1 MAFAVSFGSLV
12 LSGLTGGAQVG
23 DTITLNATIHLT
35 DQSSPSEVPVGD
47 LSPGSY
53 TVTIGWAV
61 AGQSGTIASNLA
73 MAPQPTTSSYTWGG
87 VGLGVYRI
95 WTYYGSH
102 KLTAPISWT
111 IPPEIA
117 AAIATKTSGTVTFTA
132 TFVGDRGNKTTNTTA
147 SIRIPDTAIPTI
159 SDIAFT
165 EHGPGIPAGWPFIA
179 GLSVLKASV
188 VAAGALGSTI
198 TTQTARH
205 LEQAADIPTDG
216 LPLTRAGTCTVR
228 AAVTDSRGRTATLN
242 KALPVVDWA
251 APQPGEWVAQR
262 SNAAGAP
269 DPAGTNLRVVP
280 AASWSSVGG
289 LNTRQLKVWT
299 RPPGGSWT
307 ARNTID
313 PPGTTY
319 TTPILVGGGA
329 IYSTATAWEV
339 RLDVIDTLQTIQD
352 IRVIPSGAKVL
363 DAWPTGQV
371 ALGQLV
377 DPDGPKTQ
385 LDGPARI
392 YGDLTVDGSL
402 SSLGRLLPYACA
414 AGTIA
419 QPTPSGTT
427 VTFPAGAFTQPPIV
441 TTGQAKSANYAKAIV
456 TNKTATSCKIS
467 ASGSGETG
475 TVDWFAIQMLPG
487 SASG

>member
-1 MAFAVSFGSLV
+1 MAFAVSYGSLV
-12 LSGLTGGAQVG
+12 LGGLTGGSAQVG
-23 DTITLNATIHLT
+23 DTITLDATIHLI
-35 DQSSPSEVPVGD
+35 DKSDVPEANPT
-47 LSPGSY
+47 PGSY
-53 TVTIGWAV
+53 TVTIGWSV
-61 AGQSGTIASNLA
+61 GGQSGTITTAQALTP
-73 MAPQPTTSSYTWGG
+73 APVSGSYFYGG
-87 VGLGVYRI
+87 VGLGVYRV

-102 KLTAPISWT
+102 KLAAPISWT
-111 IPPEIA
+111 IPPA
-117 AAIATKTSGTVTFTA
+117 VGAAIATKRSDTVTFTA
-132 TFVGDRGNKTTNTTA
+132 TFIGDRGNKTTNTTA

-165 EHGPGIPAGWPFIA
+165 EHGPGIPAGWPFIV
-179 GLSVLKASV
+179 GKSIVKASV

-198 TTQTARH
+198 TTRVARH
-205 LEQAADIPTDG
+205 LEQAADIPAAG

-262 SNAAGAP
+262 CNAAGTP

-307 ARNTID
+307 LRNTID

-319 TTPILVGGGA
+319 TAPILVGGGA
-329 IYSTATAWEV
+329 IYDTATAWEV
-339 RLDVIDTLQTIQD
+339 RLDVIDTLQTVQD
-352 IRVIPSGAKVL
+352 ARVVPSGAKVL
-363 DAWPTGQV
+363 DAWPTGEV
-371 ALGQLV
+371 ALGKLI

-402 SSLGRLLPYACA
+402 SSQGGRLLPYSCA

-419 QPTPSGTT
+419 QPTTSGTT
-427 VTFPAGAFTQPPIV
+427 VTFPAGVFTQPPIV
-441 TTGQAKSANYAKAIV
+441 TTGQARSANYAKAIV

-487 SASG
+487 SAAG

>member
-12 LSGLTGGAQVG
+12 LGGLTGGSAQVG

-35 DQSSPSEVPVGD
+35 DNSAPPEVPTGSP
-47 LSPGSY
+47 SPGSY
-53 TVTIGWAV
+53 TVTIGWSIG
-61 AGQSGTIASNLA
+61 GQSGTIATAQALT
-73 MAPQPTTSSYTWGG
+73 PQPTTSSYTWGG

-95 WTYYGSH
+95 WRFYGSH
-102 KLTAPISWT
+102 KLPAPISWT
-111 IPPEIA
+111 IPPAVA
-117 AAIATKTSGTVTFTA
+117 AAIATKTADTVTFTA
-132 TFVGDRGNKTTNTTA
+132 TFTGDRGNKTTTTTA
-147 SIRIPDTAIPTI
+147 SIRIPDNAIPTI
-159 SDIAFT
+159 SDITFT

-205 LEQAADIPTDG
+205 LEQAADIPTAG

-251 APQPGEWVAQR
+251 PPQPGEWVAQR

-307 ARNTID
+307 LRNTID

-329 IYSTATAWEV
+329 IYDTATAWEI

-352 IRVIPSGAKVL
+352 ARVVPSGAKVL

-371 ALGQLV
+371 ALGKLI

-402 SSLGRLLPYACA
+402 SSLGGGPLPYAVA
-414 AGTIA
+414 VAVYDNLPTSWTTIA
-419 QPTPSGTT
+419 
-427 VTFPAGAFTQPPIV
+427 FPAGRFTQPPALFPWSPGTAV
-441 TTGQAKSANYAKAIV
+441 AVQDVTAASFQARREGSSTTGLV
-456 TNKTATSCKIS
+456 R
-467 ASGSGETG
+467 
-475 TVDWFAIQMLPG
+475 FLAIQMLPDN
-487 SASG
+487 ASG